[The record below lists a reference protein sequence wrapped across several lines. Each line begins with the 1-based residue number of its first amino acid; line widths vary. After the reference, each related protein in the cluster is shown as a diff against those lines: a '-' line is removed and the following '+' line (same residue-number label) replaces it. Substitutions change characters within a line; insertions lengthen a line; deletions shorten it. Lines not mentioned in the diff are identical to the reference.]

1 MSGMSESLFMLA
13 TGLLAGLIGSILGV
27 GGGVVIVPFL
37 TIFGGIDIKVSIAV
51 SLASIIATSL
61 VSSSV
66 YFGEKLAKPRV
77 ALLLVPSIILGAYTG
92 ANITVYAPASVIEV
106 VFALLLFYTA
116 FHMYRK
122 NLRRSATDKQSHA
135 RLEGSRG
142 GSGGMRWY
150 VKTSLL
156 TYVAG
161 ITSGMLGVGGGTL
174 LVPILNLVVGL
185 SLKESIATSLLVIGG
200 AASAGAVIYILEGL
214 TVPHMVALLLVG
226 IMFGASLGSRVM
238 LAARTSLLLKLFIVF
253 ILYSGFRILLRGLG
267 VW

>member
-1 MSGMSESLFMLA
+1 MRGMNESLFMLA

-77 ALLLVPSIILGAYTG
+77 ALLLIPSIILGAYTG

-122 NLRRSATDKQSHA
+122 NLRHA
-135 RLEGSRG
+135 SDNQRRERFETSG
-142 GSGGMRWY
+142 GSSGGLLWY

-185 SLKESIATSLLVIGG
+185 PLKESIATSLLVIGG

-238 LAARTSLLLKLFIVF
+238 LAARTSVLLKLFIVF

-267 VW
+267 IW

>member
-1 MSGMSESLFMLA
+1 MSEFLFMLA

-77 ALLLVPSIILGAYTG
+77 ALLLIPSIILGAYTG

-122 NLRRSATDKQSHA
+122 NLRRVSDKQRRERFETS
-135 RLEGSRG
+135 G
-142 GSGGMRWY
+142 GSSGGLQWY

-174 LVPILNLVVGL
+174 LVPILNLIVGL
-185 SLKESIATSLLVIGG
+185 PLKESIATSLLVIGG

-238 LAARTSLLLKLFIVF
+238 LAARTSVLLKLFIVF

-267 VW
+267 IW